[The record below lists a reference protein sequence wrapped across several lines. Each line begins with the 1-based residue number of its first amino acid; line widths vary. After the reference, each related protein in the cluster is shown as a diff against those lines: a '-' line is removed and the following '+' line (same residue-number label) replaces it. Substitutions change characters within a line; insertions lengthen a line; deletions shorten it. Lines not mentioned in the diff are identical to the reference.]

1 MFAYNF
7 GEALGEFAI
16 IAWIFV
22 IFGFILTFVL
32 GFVCMSIM
40 KKKGYDMPAA
50 WFCCG
55 FFLGVIGL
63 VICLVMQDKTKQMP
77 PYNNGQYPNQQYGQ
91 PYQPQQPYMQP
102 QGVRCQSCGMMN
114 APGSTFRAGCGN
126 KMN

>member
-7 GEALGEFAI
+7 GEAFGEFAI

-55 FFLGVIGL
+55 
-63 VICLVMQDKTKQMP
+63 
-77 PYNNGQYPNQQYGQ
+77 
-91 PYQPQQPYMQP
+91 
-102 QGVRCQSCGMMN
+102 MMN
-114 APGSTFRAGCGN
+114 PPDAKTCIQCG
-126 KMN
+126 KRLF

>member
-22 IFGFILTFVL
+22 IFGFILAFVL

-55 FFLGVIGL
+55 LFLGVIGL
-63 VICLVMQDKTKQMP
+63 IICLVMQDKTKQMP

-91 PYQPQQPYMQP
+91 PYQQPYQQP
-102 QGVRCQSCGMMN
+102 QGVRCQQCGMLNQPN
-114 APGSTFRAGCGN
+114 AQHCIQCGE
-126 KMN
+126 KLF